1 MLSITQPLHQA
12 LRDRPDA
19 PATMDGPRRR
29 TWRDVGTR
37 ARRFAGMLGA
47 LGVKPGD
54 RVALLAPNG
63 DLFMDFL
70 FGTLWAGAVLNPVNT
85 RWSAAEIAYSLVDSD
100 SHVLVLH
107 PQFLPLLAAIRAA
120 APCLTHVLIAGD
132 AAQHCTDHEAVLDL
146 EALLQTA
153 DEPDEQQRGGEDL
166 AAILYTG
173 GTTGAPKGVMLPHR
187 ALMTYAADLANSGE
201 SAPGAAMLHTA
212 PLFHVGAI
220 SGLLASLLN
229 GSRHVFL
236 PAFEAGAVIAAIAEH
251 RVTDLFLVPTM
262 LQALLDHPQFGTH
275 DLTCV
280 EHVYYGAAPITA
292 ALMDRAMA
300 AMPRVGFVQGYG
312 MTETSGSISL
322 LKPSDHARDDKV
334 RTAGRVVPSIEVR
347 IVDAAGEAVPAGTSG
362 EVAARGA
369 AVMQGYWGR
378 PRETAFALRDGWMHT
393 GDIGVMDADGY
404 LKIVDRLK
412 DMIVS
417 GGENIYSIEVEG
429 ALASHPAV
437 AQCAVIG
444 LPHERWGESVHAEIV
459 LHPNASADAEDL
471 IAHCRAHIA
480 AYKCPRSIGFR
491 DAMPLSAAGKIL
503 KTALRADLS
512 AAAG

>member
-1 MLSITQPLHQA
+1 MLHITQPLHQA
-12 LRDRPDA
+12 LRERPDVL
-19 PATMDGPRRR
+19 ATIDGLRRR
-29 TWRDVGTR
+29 TWRDVGMR
-37 ARRFAGMLGA
+37 ARRFAGVLNG

-63 DLFMDFL
+63 DLFVDFL

-100 SHVLVLH
+100 THVLVLH
-107 PQFLPLLAAIRAA
+107 PQFLPLLAAVREA
-120 APCLTHVLIAGD
+120 APCLQHVLLAG
-132 AAQHCTDHEAVLDL
+132 EATEDCPGL
-146 EALLQTA
+146 EALLEGA
-153 DEPDEQQRGGEDL
+153 DEPDEQLRAGEDL

-187 ALMTYAADLANSGE
+187 ALMTYATDLANSGE

-236 PAFEAGAVIAAIAEH
+236 PAFEAGAVITAIAEH

-262 LQALLDHPQFGTH
+262 LQALLEHPVFAGH

-322 LKPSDHARDDKV
+322 LKPSDHGANGKV
-334 RTAGRVVPSIEVR
+334 RTAGRVVPSMEIR
-347 IVDAAGEAVPAGTSG
+347 IVDANGVDVPPGDSG
-362 EVAARGA
+362 EIIARGN
-369 AVMQGYWGR
+369 AVMKGYWNR
-378 PRETAFALRDGWMHT
+378 PGETAEALRGGWMHT
-393 GDIGVMDADGY
+393 GDIGQLDAEGY
-404 LKIVDRLK
+404 VKVVDRLK
-412 DMIVS
+412 DMIVT
-417 GGENIYSIEVEG
+417 GGENVYSIEVEG

-437 AQCAVIG
+437 AQCAVVG
-444 LPHERWGESVHAEIV
+444 RADERWGETVHAEIV
-459 LHPNASADAEDL
+459 LRDGALASPEDL
-471 IAHCRAHIA
+471 IAHCRERIA
-480 AYKCPRSIGFR
+480 GYKCPRSIGFR
-491 DAMPLSAAGKIL
+491 NAMPLSAAGKIL
-503 KTALRADLS
+503 KADLRAGLS
-512 AAAG
+512 ASASAG